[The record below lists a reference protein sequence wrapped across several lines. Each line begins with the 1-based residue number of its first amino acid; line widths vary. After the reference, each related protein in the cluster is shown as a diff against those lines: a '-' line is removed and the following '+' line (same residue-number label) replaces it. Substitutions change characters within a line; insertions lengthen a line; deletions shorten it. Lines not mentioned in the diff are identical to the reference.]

1 MKKSRM
7 GFSLIEL
14 LIVLSILAILA
25 MVAIPN
31 IMEYYKNYKYQQYVL
46 EVEST
51 LKWARMVAMERSINT
66 AICSGNNRLVV
77 YDMATNRDITC
88 QGHPA
93 LRSVLVEQRDLD
105 FVQISVNGGTG
116 FDPRGFALGT
126 SNIEVRRMGNNPR
139 CVRYTITGLSS
150 LIQREVCQ

>member
-14 LIVLSILAILA
+14 LIVISIIAILA

-31 IMEYYKNYKYQQYVL
+31 IMEYYRGYKYQQYVL

-66 AICSGNNRLVV
+66 AICFENNGLVV
-77 YDMATNRDITC
+77 RDTTC
-88 QGHPA
+88 QGNPA
-93 LRSVLVEQRDLD
+93 LRSVSIEERDLS
-105 FVQISVNGGTG
+105 FVQISLNGNTG

-126 SNIEVRRMGNNPR
+126 ANIEVRRTDNNR
-139 CVRYTITGLSS
+139 CVRYTITRFSS
-150 LIQREVCQ
+150 LIQRGVCQ